1 MLQPDRRDILAL
13 ALPSPDLDLDLD
25 PAAVVLTAHAVRR
38 YQERVE
44 GVSRRI
50 AVRRLGHL
58 VATAQWRSR
67 PRAWT
72 EIVLHPGV
80 VYGYS
85 PDRPDVCLL
94 LRHHAVVTVLSR
106 RTAGWGRRAAVPQQ
120 AVGDRA
126 GRHRSDGR
134 RATDRRHLSPLQRC
148 HRAAS

>member
-1 MLQPDRRDILAL
+1 MSRPDRRDILAL
-13 ALPSPDLDLDLD
+13 ALPPPDLDLDLD
-25 PAAVVLTAHAVRR
+25 PADVVLTAHAVRR
-38 YQERVE
+38 HQERVE
-44 GVSRRI
+44 GVSRLL
-50 AVRRLGHL
+50 AVRRLGRL

-94 LRHHAVVTVLSR
+94 LRRHAVVIVLSR
-106 RTAGWGRRAAVPQQ
+106 GAAGRGRRTAVPQQ
-120 AVGDRA
+120 PVGDCA
-126 GRHRSDGR
+126 GRHECDGR
-134 RATDRRHLSPLQRC
+134 RATDRRHPSPLHWC